1 MLRGMIQGIFS
12 YIFPARCLL
21 CGDHVL
27 PSTLGVCSGCASRI
41 RPVPRP
47 ACPVCGNTSGT
58 EDVCMG
64 CLTDPPPY
72 DRLMSA
78 ALFDGP
84 LKDMIHAFKY
94 ADATYYKRFLARL
107 LYDLVRDELAQ
118 CDMIT
123 FVPLHWSRM
132 VARGYNQAALM
143 AQGLS
148 RMSRIPL
155 RYGVLRKTR
164 ATPTQVG
171 LSRSQRKRNLSDTFQ
186 ARGVAGRAVLVV
198 DDVVTTGHTALEVSR
213 ALKKAGARRVLFASA
228 GRIVA

>member
-1 MLRGMIQGIFS
+1 
-12 YIFPARCLL
+12 
-21 CGDHVL
+21 
-27 PSTLGVCSGCASRI
+27 
-41 RPVPRP
+41 
-47 ACPVCGNTSGT
+47 
-58 EDVCMG
+58 
-64 CLTDPPPY
+64 
-72 DRLMSA
+72 
-78 ALFDGP
+78 
-84 LKDMIHAFKY
+84 
-94 ADATYYKRFLARL
+94 
-107 LYDLVRDELAQ
+107 
-118 CDMIT
+118 
-123 FVPLHWSRM
+123 M

-155 RYGVLRKTR
+155 RYGVLRKTS

>member
-1 MLRGMIQGIFS
+1 MYPPCISWLFPPRCVVCGESSDGGI
-12 YIFPARCLL
+12 
-21 CGDHVL
+21 CGVG
-27 PSTLGVCSGCASRI
+27 TCCASRI
-41 RPVPRP
+41 TPVPGYS
-47 ACPVCGNTSGT
+47 CEVCGRSVGTRGMCGACMEARPPFDRVIAAAVFAEPLSG
-58 EDVCMG
+58 
-64 CLTDPPPY
+64 
-72 DRLMSA
+72 
-78 ALFDGP
+78 
-84 LKDMIHAFKY
+84 MIHAFKY